1 MTTKNK
7 ASQFRVM
14 LCTSLGITLLLP
26 IMPAHADIIDVIPG
40 PVYHDCGP
48 RPCVR
53 RHQTRIRHYVRPRV
67 YGTEVVVRRAPHA
80 VRVVR
85 RHDSC
90 AYQSIVTFV
99 GGPTSYC
106 GTYGY
111 YDESYSYDPDMATGD
126 DDQFFHPNMNIDE

>member
-1 MTTKNK
+1 MISKIK
-7 ASQFRVM
+7 ASKFHVT
-14 LCTSLGITLLLP
+14 LCTFLGISLITP
-26 IMPAHADIIDVIPG
+26 TMPAFADIIDVVPG

-48 RPCVR
+48 RPCVKR
-53 RHQTRIRHYVRPRV
+53 YHTRTRHYVRPRI
-67 YGTEVVVRRAPHA
+67 YGTEVVTHVRYAPR
-80 VRVVR
+80 RVVR
-85 RHDSC
+85 QVNDC
-90 AYQSIVTFV
+90 AYHSIVTFV